1 MNYQNN
7 GKDFTNKRNG
17 VIQVTRSN
25 NISFQELVAE
35 NKREIM
41 ENKEIMDKITDRIE
55 EKIHATI
62 NNNVSS

>member
-1 MNYQNN
+1 M
-7 GKDFTNKRNG
+7 
-17 VIQVTRSN
+17 TRSN